1 MLWLSESYWRGTRH
15 PLSCIAFVLPLLCI
29 YEVGLY
35 FLGPTPPDQLRNG
48 ADVWLRSALA
58 AMHLSPVYAAPAL
71 LVFILVA
78 WSAFYREERPGDAV
92 SVWTGMVVESALFA
106 VVLFGLSQGLGQLTR
121 ALTPYV
127 YVPADAQAAEPVVEN
142 LVRYLGAGIYEETL
156 FRLLLFSGL
165 LTVLNL
171 AALPR
176 LGALLAATLF
186 SALLFAGAHNLG
198 TFGEPFHAYVFLFR
212 TLAGMFFTWLFCVR
226 GFGIAVGAHAGYDV
240 LVGMITRPV

>member
-1 MLWLSESYWRGTRH
+1 MQFLSESYWRGTRH
-15 PLSCIAFVLPLLCI
+15 PWSCVAFVLPLLCI
-29 YEVGLY
+29 YEVGLH

-58 AMHLSPVYAAPAL
+58 AVHLSPVYAAPAL
-71 LVFILVA
+71 LVFILFA
-78 WSAFYREERPGDAV
+78 WSVFYREERPGDLV
-92 SVWTGMVVESALFA
+92 SIWTGMVFESALFA
-106 VVLFGLSQGLGQLTR
+106 VALFGLGQGLDQLAQLIR
-121 ALTPYV
+121 PYLH
-127 YVPADAQAAEPVVEN
+127 VPADAQAPEPVVEN
-142 LVRYLGAGIYEETL
+142 LVRYLGAGLYEETL

-165 LTVLNL
+165 LTLLNL

-198 TFGEPFHAYVFLFR
+198 PFGEPFHAYVFLFR

-240 LVGMITRPV
+240 LVGLIARP